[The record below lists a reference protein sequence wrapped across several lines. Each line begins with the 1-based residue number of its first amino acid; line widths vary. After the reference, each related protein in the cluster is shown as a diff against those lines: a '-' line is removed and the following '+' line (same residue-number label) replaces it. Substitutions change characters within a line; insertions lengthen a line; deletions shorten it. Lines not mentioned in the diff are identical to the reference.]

1 MTELAKDVTAID
13 VTDLL
18 TRYSFDLDGYT
29 VEQLV
34 DAWLHHYPIKWV
46 RLAVIEALYQGRY
59 KAISVEQ
66 ILNLWQRR
74 GKSLYRFNH
83 EFERIICGRFPGHS
97 TALPRFYH
105 TPPRSPSQPRQATRA
120 STPIAAPANRGAP
133 VSSRSD
139 SSSSSVPEPEPIER
153 PSPNPGS
160 NVESSSAASMPEP
173 IRAETP
179 QETASLPPATDSQR
193 APVSPF
199 KPSDRLE
206 SEPFVLVGIARSSGH
221 REPIH
226 QFVPASEFSD
236 FYAKLKLVAQES
248 VANQDNSP
256 LN

>member
-18 TRYSFDLDGYT
+18 TRYSFDLGGYT

-59 KAISVEQ
+59 KAFSVEQ
-66 ILNLWQRR
+66 ILNLWKRR

-83 EFERIICGRFPGHS
+83 EFERIICGRFPGHA

-105 TPPRSPSQPRQATRA
+105 SPVRSPSRSVNQASHHATTASVVPPMNSIETQP
-120 STPIAAPANRGAP
+120 SLPSLTPEPKEHKSESEAEAG
-133 VSSRSD
+133 SD
-139 SSSSSVPEPEPIER
+139 TVLPEPIDTENS
-153 PSPNPGS
+153 PSPPSRG
-160 NVESSSAASMPEP
+160 V
-173 IRAETP
+173 
-179 QETASLPPATDSQR
+179 
-193 APVSPF
+193 PVSPF
-199 KPSDRLE
+199 KPDARLE
-206 SEPFVLVGIARSSGH
+206 LEPLAALSTARSPVH

-236 FYAKLKLVAQES
+236 FYAKLRLVAQE
-248 VANQDNSP
+248 AATDGDEFP

>member
-29 VEQLV
+29 VGQVVE
-34 DAWLHHYPIKWV
+34 AWLQHYPIKWV

-66 ILNLWQRR
+66 ILNLWKRR

-97 TALPRFYH
+97 TALPRFYQGPSRRSSPRVLH
-105 TPPRSPSQPRQATRA
+105 PPSIGSATPPSSPASSSLSQPPSSEATTSPLNSEQPTDTETTPASVSDLPPESIDIEPTSPPTATSA
-120 STPIAAPANRGAP
+120 STSSP
-133 VSSRSD
+133 VPPFQPDDRFA
-139 SSSSSVPEPEPIER
+139 EP
-153 PSPNPGS
+153 
-160 NVESSSAASMPEP
+160 
-173 IRAETP
+173 
-179 QETASLPPATDSQR
+179 
-193 APVSPF
+193 
-199 KPSDRLE
+199 
-206 SEPFVLVGIARSSGH
+206 LVMISTARSSVH

-236 FYAKLKLVAQES
+236 FYAKLKLVAQEAVS
-248 VANQDNSP
+248 NQDNSP